1 MPVRTVTATRYV
13 TPLREGGS
21 LPGIVEADDDG
32 LYVVKFRGAG
42 HGPRALVAEY
52 VSGEIA
58 RQLGL
63 PVPELVE
70 VLLDPALGRAE
81 PDYEIRSLVLG
92 SEGSNVGLDYL
103 PGSLTYDPASDAPPS
118 RELAADVVW
127 FDSLVTNIDRGPQN
141 PNLLVWHDGLY
152 LIDQGATLYVHANW
166 YQPEQAARQPFDM
179 IAQHVL
185 LPAAG
190 SIEAAAGRMA
200 PLLDRAVFERILGE
214 APDSWFEQDALGREP
229 ADVRTAYADFLEQ
242 RLAAQADWV
251 PVAEAA
257 RSAVEQ
263 VG

>member
-1 MPVRTVTATRYV
+1 MVRSVTAMRYV

-52 VSGEIA
+52 VAGEIA
-58 RQLGL
+58 RHLGL
-63 PVPELVE
+63 RVPELVE

-81 PDYEIRSLVLG
+81 PDYEIRQLVLG

-103 PGSLTYDPASDAPPS
+103 PGSLTYDPASDPLPDP
-118 RELAADVVW
+118 ELAADIVW
-127 FDSLVTNIDRGPQN
+127 LDSFVTNIDRGPQN
-141 PNLLVWHDGLY
+141 PNLLMWHGDLW
-152 LIDQGATLYVHANW
+152 LIDHGATLYVHANW
-166 YQPEQAARQPFDM
+166 YEPEAAARQPFEM

-190 SIEAAAGRMA
+190 SIVDADARNA
-200 PLLDRAVFERILGE
+200 PRIDRALLEHIL
-214 APDSWFEQDALGREP
+214 ASVPDSWFEQDALGRE
-229 ADVRTAYADFLEQ
+229 AAEVRGAYVTWLLLRLDAREQ
-242 RLAAQADWV
+242 WV

-257 RSAVEQ
+257 RVALEA
-263 VG
+263 GA